1 MQMSL
6 FFIVAPPNTY
16 PFGWNDDFGAALL
29 PGRGLRKVKKVL
41 RFGYNI
47 TATSQKK
54 QDPNAKKFQKISFW

>member
-16 PFGWNDDFGAALL
+16 PFGRNDGFGVGPL
-29 PGRGLRKVKKVL
+29 RSRSLRKVKKVL

-47 TATSQKK
+47 TATPQKK
-54 QDPNAKKFQKISFW
+54 QVPNVKKFQKISFW